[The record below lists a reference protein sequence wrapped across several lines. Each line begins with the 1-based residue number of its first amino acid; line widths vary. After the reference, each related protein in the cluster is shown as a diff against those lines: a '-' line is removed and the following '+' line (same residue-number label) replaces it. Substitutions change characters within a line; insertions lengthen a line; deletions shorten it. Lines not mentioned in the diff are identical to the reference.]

1 MMRSRWLRRKRER
14 NCSCL
19 RSWPEL
25 TREGSRND
33 GHQQILGLDVLAV
46 SDQKFGDATGNGGVN
61 VGLHFHGFEG
71 EELCATL
78 DGLIG
83 LDGDAGDYACGGCA
97 DLARLG
103 GVGFGMGAL
112 DDAEGAIADIDL
124 TRLAI

>member
-1 MMRSRWLRRKRER
+1 M
-14 NCSCL
+14 
-19 RSWPEL
+19 
-25 TREGSRND
+25 
-33 GHQQILGLDVLAV
+33 LAV
-46 SDQKFGDATGNGGVN
+46 SDQEFGDATRNGGVN

-71 EELCATL
+71 EELCAAL
-78 DGLIG
+78 DSLIG
-83 LDGDAGDYACGGCA
+83 LNSHAGDYACSGRA